1 MSADSPITAL
11 LARARNGDRAAFEEL
26 FPLVQQELHNLAKS
40 ALRRERPNHT
50 LQPTAL
56 LNEAYVRLF
65 GRGGPAFADR
75 AHFLGIFARVTRQ
88 ILVDYA
94 RARQAGKRGQFR
106 VELAERMAASDPQS
120 SDLLDLDNALEQL
133 GREDPRLVVLIEMRF
148 FAGMTAEET
157 AEVQNESVHAV
168 RHDLSYAQARL
179 KRIMSRTIHS

>member
-1 MSADSPITAL
+1 MSGDSPITAL

-26 FPLVQQELHNLAKS
+26 FPLVRQELHNLAKA

-65 GRGGPAFADR
+65 GSQGPAFADR

-94 RARQAGKRGQFR
+94 RARQAGKRPQFR
-106 VELAERMAASDPQS
+106 VELVDRMAASDPQS
-120 SDLLDLDNALEQL
+120 SDVLDLDNALEQL
-133 GREDPRLVVLIEMRF
+133 GREDPRLVTLIEMRF

-157 AEVQNESVHAV
+157 AEVRNESVHAV

-179 KRIMSRTIHS
+179 RRIMCRASS

>member
-1 MSADSPITAL
+1 MSGEAPITAL

-26 FPLVQQELHNLAKS
+26 FPLVHQELHNLAKA

-65 GRGGPAFADR
+65 GHQGPAFSDR
-75 AHFLGIFARVTRQ
+75 AHFLGIFARVARQ

-106 VELAERMAASDPQS
+106 VELADQMGASNPQS
-120 SDLLDLDNALEQL
+120 SDVLDLDNALEQL
-133 GREDPRLVVLIEMRF
+133 GREDPRLVVLIEMRY

-157 AEVQNESVHAV
+157 AEVRHESVHAV

-179 KRIMSRTIHS
+179 RRIMSRANS